1 MAMNNNKIDTKI
13 STTMLLSRMKECSS
27 IEGYIEENEKEFL
40 NCSFAE
46 YITQICREKS
56 LIPERVIKE
65 SSIDR
70 TYGHQ
75 IFNGTRRPSRDKVL
89 LIALGMHLSNDETRR
104 LLQVAGRNQLYPRI
118 KRDAV
123 LLFAIENKMNLDKTQ
138 ELLLSLN
145 EKELGEY

>member
-1 MAMNNNKIDTKI
+1 MVMNNNKIDTKI

-65 SSIDR
+65 SYITEVILKMTNQVN
-70 TYGHQ
+70 TY
-75 IFNGTRRPSRDKVL
+75 L
-89 LIALGMHLSNDETRR
+89 L
-104 LLQVAGRNQLYPRI
+104 
-118 KRDAV
+118 
-123 LLFAIENKMNLDKTQ
+123 TQ
-138 ELLLSLN
+138 
-145 EKELGEY
+145 